1 MTNILRNFLSRS
13 SLLLP
18 SLQLPTM
25 RAMSVL
31 SSSSMVRPSHC
42 IEERSTILLRSFSS
56 SLPSLS
62 KKTVPIIFTDR
73 DGDVHTVQAKIGD
86 TLLEVAKEFDID
98 VEGACEGTLSCSTC
112 HLILDPEWFDK
123 ILDPL
128 TEEEQDMLDLAY
140 HPTDTSRLGCQILVG
155 KDLEGLKVTVPSAT
169 RDIRN

>member
-1 MTNILRNFLSRS
+1 MHRHIALYIS
-13 SLLLP
+13 LLP
-18 SLQLPTM
+18 SLC
-25 RAMSVL
+25 S
-31 SSSSMVRPSHC
+31 
-42 IEERSTILLRSFSS
+42 
-56 SLPSLS
+56 
-62 KKTVPIIFTDR
+62 VPIIFTDR

-140 HPTDTSRLGCQILVG
+140 HPTDTYANNRVY
-155 KDLEGLKVTVPSAT
+155 
-169 RDIRN
+169 